1 MTSPRDGWR
10 AMLWALAA
18 LVAFAVTVAA
28 LVMAKGW

>member
-18 LVAFAVTVAA
+18 LVTFAVTVAA